1 MILTTTLPE
10 TTQSYRKPL
19 SVLACAFFLW
29 GSLTSINSVLIP
41 FFYHYF
47 SLTYRDAM
55 LVNVAFYLAP
65 FVACLPCSAL
75 MARLGYKMTLKL
87 AVGFAV
93 VGCLLMALA
102 MWLVTFSLVLMAIFI
117 LAMGVAAMQVVANP
131 YVTRLGSEE
140 TAVGRLS
147 LASAINSTGTTIAPL
162 LVAGLLMLFPVIQAT
177 HQEPVR
183 WLFVVLAALAC
194 GLIVLLSTS
203 HLPDFRQQQMQRLS
217 HQARALFRESHFMMG
232 LLAIFTYVGVE
243 VTVGTTALSYLS
255 DRSLGNLDLQR
266 ATSLIAIYWGGSLAG
281 RMLYSLVAH
290 RVNAVMVFRIV
301 TVIAGALVI
310 AAMLFGN
317 LWGGVCLLLVGLMNS
332 LMYPVIF
339 AQSVRNLGD
348 KTSLASAFLIMAGI
362 GGAVLPFLQGWL
374 VDAAGLR
381 LSFLLPCAG
390 YLVLIT
396 VGVKMRQPQ
405 SISSQQA

>member
-1 MILTTTLPE
+1 MTLLTTTLPGD
-10 TTQSYRKPL
+10 TQSIRKPL
-19 SVLACAFFLW
+19 AVLACTFFLW
-29 GSLTSINSVLIP
+29 GCLTSINSVLIP

-75 MARLGYKMTLKL
+75 MARLGYRITLIL

-93 VGCLLMALA
+93 LGCLLMALA
-102 MWLVTFSLVLMAIFI
+102 MWQLQFSLVLVAIFI
-117 LAMGVAAMQVVANP
+117 LAIGVAAMQVVANP
-131 YVTRLGSEE
+131 YVTRLGSEA
-140 TAVGRLS
+140 TAAGRLS

-162 LVAGLLMLFPVIQAT
+162 LVAGLLVLFPVSLAA

-183 WLFVVLAALAC
+183 WLFVALAALAC
-194 GLIVLLSTS
+194 GLIGLLYASR
-203 HLPDFRQQQMQRLS
+203 LPDFRQQQMQRLTHS
-217 HQARALFRESHFMMG
+217 ARALFRESHFVVG

-243 VTVGTTALSYLS
+243 VAIGTTALSYLS
-255 DRSLGNLDLQR
+255 DASLGNLDLQQ

-290 RVNAVMVFRIV
+290 RVNSVSVFRTATACADV
-301 TVIAGALVI
+301 LVI
-310 AAMLFGN
+310 LAMTFGN
-317 LWGGVCLLLVGLMNS
+317 RWGGVCLLLIGLMNS

-339 AQSVRNLGD
+339 SQSVRNLGD

-362 GGAVLPFLQGWL
+362 GGAVLPFLQGWMMD
-374 VDAAGLR
+374 VIGLR
-381 LSFLLPCAG
+381 MSFLLPCAG
-390 YLVLIT
+390 YLVLIL
-396 VGVKMRQPQ
+396 VGLKMRQPLV
-405 SISSQQA
+405 IT

>member
-1 MILTTTLPE
+1 MTLTTPFPDAS
-10 TTQSYRKPL
+10 QSHRQPL
-19 SVLACAFFLW
+19 AVLACAFFLW
-29 GSLTSINSVLIP
+29 GCLTSINSVLIP

-75 MARLGYKMTLKL
+75 MARLGYKMTLIL
-87 AVGFAV
+87 AVGFAAL
-93 VGCLLMALA
+93 GCLLMALA
-102 MWLVTFSLVLMAIFI
+102 MWMVTFSLILAAIFI

-131 YVTRLGSEE
+131 YVTRLGPPE
-140 TAVGRLS
+140 TAAGRLS
-147 LASAINSTGTTIAPL
+147 LASAINSTGTTVAPL
-162 LVAGLLMLFPVIQAT
+162 LVASLLVIFPVSLGA

-183 WLFVVLAALAC
+183 WLFLGLAALTC
-194 GLIVLLSTS
+194 GLIVLLYTR
-203 HLPDFRQQQMQRLS
+203 HLPDFRQLQMQRLS
-217 HQARALFRESHFMMG
+217 QRTRALFRESHFVMG
-232 LLAIFTYVGVE
+232 LLAIGTYVGVE
-243 VTVGTTALSYLS
+243 VAIGTTALSYLS
-255 DRSLGNLDLQR
+255 DKSLGSLDLQQ

-281 RMLYSLVAH
+281 RMLYGLVAH
-290 RVNAVMVFRIV
+290 RVNAICAFRIA
-301 TVIAGALVI
+301 TFMAGILVI
-310 AAMLFGN
+310 AAIGFAN

-362 GGAVLPFLQGWL
+362 GGAILPFLQGWM
-374 VDAAGLR
+374 VDVIGLR

-390 YLVLIT
+390 YLVLMG
-396 VGVKMRQPQ
+396 VGLKMRQPPA
-405 SISSQQA
+405 IS

>member
-1 MILTTTLPE
+1 MTLTTPFPDAS
-10 TTQSYRKPL
+10 QSHRQPL
-19 SVLACAFFLW
+19 AVLACAFFLW
-29 GSLTSINSVLIP
+29 GCLTSINSVLIP

-75 MARLGYKMTLKL
+75 MARLGYKMTLIL
-87 AVGFAV
+87 AVGFAAL
-93 VGCLLMALA
+93 GCLLMALA
-102 MWLVTFSLVLMAIFI
+102 MWMVTFSLVLAAIFI

-131 YVTRLGSEE
+131 YVTRLGPQE
-140 TAVGRLS
+140 TAAGRLS
-147 LASAINSTGTTIAPL
+147 LASAINSTGTTVAPL
-162 LVAGLLMLFPVIQAT
+162 LVASLLVIFPVSLGA

-183 WLFVVLAALAC
+183 WLFLGLAALTC
-194 GLIVLLSTS
+194 GLIVLLYTR
-203 HLPDFRQQQMQRLS
+203 HLPDFRQLQMQRLS
-217 HQARALFRESHFMMG
+217 QRTRALFRESHFVMG
-232 LLAIFTYVGVE
+232 LLAIGTYVGVE
-243 VTVGTTALSYLS
+243 VAIGTTALSYLS
-255 DRSLGNLDLQR
+255 DKSLGSLDLQQ

-281 RMLYSLVAH
+281 RMLYGLVAH
-290 RVNAVMVFRIV
+290 RVNAICAFRIA
-301 TVIAGALVI
+301 TVMAGILVI
-310 AAMLFGN
+310 AAIGFAN

-362 GGAVLPFLQGWL
+362 GGAILPFLQGWM
-374 VDAAGLR
+374 VDVIGLR

-390 YLVLIT
+390 YLVLMG
-396 VGVKMRQPQ
+396 VGLKMCQP
-405 SISSQQA
+405 SAIS

>member
-1 MILTTTLPE
+1 MTLLTTTLPGD
-10 TTQSYRKPL
+10 TQSIRKPL
-19 SVLACAFFLW
+19 AVLACTFFLW
-29 GSLTSINSVLIP
+29 GCLTSINSVLIP

-75 MARLGYKMTLKL
+75 MARLGYRITLIL

-93 VGCLLMALA
+93 LGCLLMALA
-102 MWLVTFSLVLMAIFI
+102 MWQLQFSLVLVAIFI
-117 LAMGVAAMQVVANP
+117 LAIGVAAMQVVANP
-131 YVTRLGSEE
+131 YVTRLGSEA
-140 TAVGRLS
+140 TAAGRLS

-162 LVAGLLMLFPVIQAT
+162 LVAGLLVLFPVSLAA

-183 WLFVVLAALAC
+183 WLFVALAALAC
-194 GLIVLLSTS
+194 GLIGLLYASR
-203 HLPDFRQQQMQRLS
+203 LPDFRQQQMQRLTHS
-217 HQARALFRESHFMMG
+217 ARALFREAHFVVG

-243 VTVGTTALSYLS
+243 VAIGTTALSYLS
-255 DRSLGNLDLQR
+255 DASLGNLDLQQ

-290 RVNAVMVFRIV
+290 RVNSVSVFR
-301 TVIAGALVI
+301 TATACAGVLVI
-310 AAMLFGN
+310 LAMTFGN
-317 LWGGVCLLLVGLMNS
+317 RWGGMCLLLIGLMNS

-339 AQSVRNLGD
+339 SQSVRNLGD

-362 GGAVLPFLQGWL
+362 GGAVLPFLQGWMMD
-374 VDAAGLR
+374 VVGLR
-381 LSFLLPCAG
+381 MSFLLPCAG
-390 YLVLIT
+390 YLVLML
-396 VGVKMRQPQ
+396 VGLKMRQPLV
-405 SISSQQA
+405 IT

>member
-1 MILTTTLPE
+1 MTLITTSPDATPG
-10 TTQSYRKPL
+10 YRQPL
-19 SVLACAFFLW
+19 AVLACAFFLW
-29 GSLTSINSVLIP
+29 GCLTSINSVLIP

-75 MARLGYKMTLKL
+75 MARLGYKMTLIL
-87 AVGFAV
+87 AVGFAAL
-93 VGCLLMALA
+93 GCLLMALA

-131 YVTRLGSEE
+131 YVTRLGPQK
-140 TAVGRLS
+140 TAAGRLS
-147 LASAINSTGTTIAPL
+147 LASAINSTGTTVAPL
-162 LVAGLLMLFPVIQAT
+162 LVASLLVIFPVSLVA

-183 WLFVVLAALAC
+183 WLFLGLAALTC
-194 GLIVLLSTS
+194 GLIVLLYAC
-203 HLPDFRQQQMQRLS
+203 HLPDFRQLQMQRLS
-217 HQARALFRESHFMMG
+217 QRSRALFRESHFVMG
-232 LLAIFTYVGVE
+232 LLAIGIYVGVE
-243 VTVGTTALSYLS
+243 VAIGTTTLSYLS
-255 DRSLGNLDLQR
+255 DKSLGNLDLQQ

-281 RMLYSLVAH
+281 RMLYGLVAH
-290 RVNAVMVFRIV
+290 RVNAVGAFRIA
-301 TVIAGALVI
+301 TVIAGILVI
-310 AAMLFGN
+310 AAVGFAN

-348 KTSLASAFLIMAGI
+348 KTSLASAFLIIAGI
-362 GGAVLPFLQGWL
+362 GGAILPFLQGWM
-374 VDAAGLR
+374 VDVIGLR

-390 YLVLIT
+390 YLVLMG
-396 VGVKMRQPQ
+396 VGLKMRQPPA
-405 SISSQQA
+405 IS

>member
-1 MILTTTLPE
+1 MTLTTPFPDAS
-10 TTQSYRKPL
+10 QSHRQPL
-19 SVLACAFFLW
+19 TVLACAFFLW
-29 GSLTSINSVLIP
+29 GCLTSINSVLIP

-75 MARLGYKMTLKL
+75 MARLGYKMTLIL
-87 AVGFAV
+87 AVGFAAL
-93 VGCLLMALA
+93 GCLLMALA
-102 MWLVTFSLVLMAIFI
+102 MWRVTFSLVLVAIFI

-131 YVTRLGSEE
+131 YVTRLGPQE
-140 TAVGRLS
+140 TAAGRLS
-147 LASAINSTGTTIAPL
+147 LASAINSTGTTVAPL
-162 LVAGLLMLFPVIQAT
+162 LVASLLVIFPVSVGA

-183 WLFVVLAALAC
+183 WLFLGLAALTC
-194 GLIVLLSTS
+194 GLIVLLYTR
-203 HLPDFRQQQMQRLS
+203 HLPDFRQLQMQRLS
-217 HQARALFRESHFMMG
+217 QRTRALFRESHFVMG
-232 LLAIFTYVGVE
+232 LLAIGTYVGVE
-243 VTVGTTALSYLS
+243 VAIGTTALSYLS
-255 DRSLGNLDLQR
+255 DKSLASLDLQQ

-281 RMLYSLVAH
+281 RMLYGLVAH
-290 RVNAVMVFRIV
+290 RVNAICAFRIA
-301 TVIAGALVI
+301 TVMAGILVI
-310 AAMLFGN
+310 AAIGFAN

-362 GGAVLPFLQGWL
+362 GGAILPFLQGWM
-374 VDAAGLR
+374 VDVIGLR

-390 YLVLIT
+390 YLVLMG
-396 VGVKMRQPQ
+396 VGLKMRQPPA
-405 SISSQQA
+405 IS

>member
-1 MILTTTLPE
+1 MTLTTPLPDA
-10 TTQSYRKPL
+10 TQSHRQPL
-19 SVLACAFFLW
+19 AVLACAFFLW
-29 GSLTSINSVLIP
+29 GCLTSINSVLIP

-75 MARLGYKMTLKL
+75 MARLGYKMTLIL

-93 VGCLLMALA
+93 LGCLLMALA
-102 MWLVTFSLVLMAIFI
+102 MWMVTFSLVLVAIFI

-131 YVTRLGSEE
+131 YVTRLGPQE
-140 TAVGRLS
+140 TAAGRLS
-147 LASAINSTGTTIAPL
+147 LASAINSTGTTVAPL
-162 LVAGLLMLFPVIQAT
+162 LVASLLVIFPVNLVT

-183 WLFVVLAALAC
+183 WLFLGLAALTC
-194 GLIVLLSTS
+194 GLIVLLYTS
-203 HLPDFRQQQMQRLS
+203 HLPDFRQLQMQRLS
-217 HQARALFRESHFMMG
+217 QRTRALFGESHFVMG
-232 LLAIFTYVGVE
+232 LLAIGTYVGVE
-243 VTVGTTALSYLS
+243 VAIGTTALSYFS
-255 DRSLGNLDLQR
+255 DKSLGNLDLQQ

-281 RMLYSLVAH
+281 RMLYGLVAH
-290 RVNAVMVFRIV
+290 RVNAVCAFRIA
-301 TVIAGALVI
+301 TTIAGILVI
-310 AAMLFGN
+310 AAIGFAN

-362 GGAVLPFLQGWL
+362 GGAILPFLQGWM
-374 VDAAGLR
+374 VDVIGLK

-390 YLVLIT
+390 YLVLMG
-396 VGVKMRQPQ
+396 VGLKMRQPLA
-405 SISSQQA
+405 IS

>member
-1 MILTTTLPE
+1 MTLTTPFPDAS
-10 TTQSYRKPL
+10 QSHRQPL
-19 SVLACAFFLW
+19 TVLACAFFLW
-29 GSLTSINSVLIP
+29 GCLTSINSVLIP

-75 MARLGYKMTLKL
+75 MARLGYKMTLIL
-87 AVGFAV
+87 AVGFAAL
-93 VGCLLMALA
+93 GCLLMALA
-102 MWLVTFSLVLMAIFI
+102 MWRVTFSLVLVAIFI

-131 YVTRLGSEE
+131 YVTRLGPQE
-140 TAVGRLS
+140 TAAGRLS
-147 LASAINSTGTTIAPL
+147 LASAINSTGTTVAPL
-162 LVAGLLMLFPVIQAT
+162 LVASLLVIFPVSVGA

-183 WLFVVLAALAC
+183 WLFLGLAALTC
-194 GLIVLLSTS
+194 GLIVLLYTR
-203 HLPDFRQQQMQRLS
+203 HLPDFRQLQMQRLS
-217 HQARALFRESHFMMG
+217 QRTRALFRESHFVMG
-232 LLAIFTYVGVE
+232 LLAIGTYVGVE
-243 VTVGTTALSYLS
+243 VAIGTTALSYLS
-255 DRSLGNLDLQR
+255 DKSLASLDLQQ

-281 RMLYSLVAH
+281 RMLYGLVAH
-290 RVNAVMVFRIV
+290 RVNAICAFRIA
-301 TVIAGALVI
+301 TVIAGILVI
-310 AAMLFGN
+310 AAIGFAN

-362 GGAVLPFLQGWL
+362 GGAILPFLQGWM
-374 VDAAGLR
+374 VDVLGLR

-390 YLVLIT
+390 YLVLMG
-396 VGVKMRQPQ
+396 VGLKMRQPPA
-405 SISSQQA
+405 IS

>member
-1 MILTTTLPE
+1 MTLLTTTLPGD
-10 TTQSYRKPL
+10 TQSIRKPL
-19 SVLACAFFLW
+19 AVLACTFFLW
-29 GSLTSINSVLIP
+29 GCLTSINSVLIP

-75 MARLGYKMTLKL
+75 MARLGYRITLIL

-93 VGCLLMALA
+93 LGCLLMALA
-102 MWLVTFSLVLMAIFI
+102 MWQLQFSLVLVAIFI
-117 LAMGVAAMQVVANP
+117 LAIGVAAMQVVANP
-131 YVTRLGSEE
+131 YVTRLGSEA
-140 TAVGRLS
+140 TAAGRLS

-162 LVAGLLMLFPVIQAT
+162 LVAGLLVLFPVSLAA

-183 WLFVVLAALAC
+183 WLFVALAALAC
-194 GLIVLLSTS
+194 GLIGLLYASR
-203 HLPDFRQQQMQRLS
+203 LPDFRQQQMQRLTHS
-217 HQARALFRESHFMMG
+217 ARSLFRESHFVVG

-243 VTVGTTALSYLS
+243 VAIGTTALSYLS
-255 DRSLGNLDLQR
+255 DASLGNLDLQQ

-290 RVNAVMVFRIV
+290 RVNSVSVFR
-301 TVIAGALVI
+301 TATACAGVLVI
-310 AAMLFGN
+310 LAMTFGN
-317 LWGGVCLLLVGLMNS
+317 RWGGMCLLLIGLMNS

-339 AQSVRNLGD
+339 SQSVRNLGD

-362 GGAVLPFLQGWL
+362 GGAVLPFLQGWMMD
-374 VDAAGLR
+374 VIGLR
-381 LSFLLPCAG
+381 MSFLLPCAG
-390 YLVLIT
+390 YLVLIL
-396 VGVKMRQPQ
+396 VGLKMRQPLV
-405 SISSQQA
+405 IT

>member
-1 MILTTTLPE
+1 MTLLTTTLPGD
-10 TTQSYRKPL
+10 TQSIRKPL
-19 SVLACAFFLW
+19 AVLACTFFLW
-29 GSLTSINSVLIP
+29 GCLTSINSVLIP

-75 MARLGYKMTLKL
+75 MARLGYRITLIL

-93 VGCLLMALA
+93 LGCLLMALA
-102 MWLVTFSLVLMAIFI
+102 MWQLQFSLVLVAIFI
-117 LAMGVAAMQVVANP
+117 LAIGVAAMQVVANP
-131 YVTRLGSEE
+131 YVTRLGSEA
-140 TAVGRLS
+140 TAAGRLS

-162 LVAGLLMLFPVIQAT
+162 LVAGLLVLFPVSLAA

-183 WLFVVLAALAC
+183 WLFVALAALAC
-194 GLIVLLSTS
+194 GLVGLLYASR
-203 HLPDFRQQQMQRLS
+203 LPDFRQQQMQRLTHS
-217 HQARALFRESHFMMG
+217 ARSLFRESHFVVG

-243 VTVGTTALSYLS
+243 VAIGTTALSYLS
-255 DRSLGNLDLQR
+255 DASLGNLDLQQ

-290 RVNAVMVFRIV
+290 RVNSVSVFR
-301 TVIAGALVI
+301 TATACAGVLVI
-310 AAMLFGN
+310 LAMTFGN
-317 LWGGVCLLLVGLMNS
+317 RWGGVCLLLIGLMNS

-339 AQSVRNLGD
+339 SQSVRNLGD

-362 GGAVLPFLQGWL
+362 GGAVLPFLQGWMMD
-374 VDAAGLR
+374 VVGLR
-381 LSFLLPCAG
+381 MSFLLPCAG
-390 YLVLIT
+390 YLVLIL
-396 VGVKMRQPQ
+396 VGLKMRQPLV
-405 SISSQQA
+405 IT

>member
-1 MILTTTLPE
+1 MTLTTTLPGD
-10 TTQSYRKPL
+10 TQSIRKPL
-19 SVLACAFFLW
+19 AVLACTFFLW
-29 GSLTSINSVLIP
+29 GCLTSINSVLIP

-75 MARLGYKMTLKL
+75 MARLGYRITLIL

-93 VGCLLMALA
+93 LGCLLMALA
-102 MWLVTFSLVLMAIFI
+102 MWQLQFSLVLVAIFI
-117 LAMGVAAMQVVANP
+117 LAIGVAAMQVVANP
-131 YVTRLGSEE
+131 YVTRLGSEA
-140 TAVGRLS
+140 TAAGRLG

-162 LVAGLLMLFPVIQAT
+162 LVAGLLVLFPVSLAA

-183 WLFVVLAALAC
+183 WLFVALAALAC
-194 GLIVLLSTS
+194 GLIGLLYASR
-203 HLPDFRQQQMQRLS
+203 LPDFRQQQMQRLTHS
-217 HQARALFRESHFMMG
+217 ARSLFRESHFVVG

-243 VTVGTTALSYLS
+243 VAIGTTALSYLS
-255 DRSLGNLDLQR
+255 DASLGNLDLQQ

-290 RVNAVMVFRIV
+290 RVNSVSVFR
-301 TVIAGALVI
+301 TATACAGVLVI
-310 AAMLFGN
+310 LAMTFGN
-317 LWGGVCLLLVGLMNS
+317 RWGGMCLLLIGLMNS

-339 AQSVRNLGD
+339 SQSVRSLGD

-362 GGAVLPFLQGWL
+362 GGAVLPFLQGWMMD
-374 VDAAGLR
+374 VVGLR
-381 LSFLLPCAG
+381 MSFLLPCAG
-390 YLVLIT
+390 YLVLIL
-396 VGVKMRQPQ
+396 VGLKMRQPLV
-405 SISSQQA
+405 IT

>member
-1 MILTTTLPE
+1 MTLLTTTLPGD
-10 TTQSYRKPL
+10 TQSIRKPL
-19 SVLACAFFLW
+19 AVLACTFFLW
-29 GSLTSINSVLIP
+29 GCLTSINSVLIP

-75 MARLGYKMTLKL
+75 MARLGYRITLIL

-93 VGCLLMALA
+93 LGCLLMALA
-102 MWLVTFSLVLMAIFI
+102 MWQLQFSLVLVAIFI
-117 LAMGVAAMQVVANP
+117 LAIGVAAMQVVANP
-131 YVTRLGSEE
+131 YVTRLGSEA
-140 TAVGRLS
+140 TAAGRLS

-162 LVAGLLMLFPVIQAT
+162 LVAGLLVLFPVSLAA

-183 WLFVVLAALAC
+183 WLFVALAALAC
-194 GLIVLLSTS
+194 GLIGLLYASR
-203 HLPDFRQQQMQRLS
+203 LPDFRQQQMQRLTHS
-217 HQARALFRESHFMMG
+217 ARALFRESHFVVG

-243 VTVGTTALSYLS
+243 VAIGTTALSYLS
-255 DRSLGNLDLQR
+255 DASLGNLDLQQ

-290 RVNAVMVFRIV
+290 RVNSVSVFR
-301 TVIAGALVI
+301 TATACAGVLVI
-310 AAMLFGN
+310 LAMTFGN
-317 LWGGVCLLLVGLMNS
+317 RWGGVCLLLIGLMNS

-339 AQSVRNLGD
+339 SQSVRNLGD

-362 GGAVLPFLQGWL
+362 GGAVLPFLQGWMMD
-374 VDAAGLR
+374 VIGLR
-381 LSFLLPCAG
+381 MSFLLPCAG
-390 YLVLIT
+390 YLVLIL
-396 VGVKMRQPQ
+396 VGLKMRQPLV
-405 SISSQQA
+405 IT

>member
-1 MILTTTLPE
+1 MTLTTPFPDAS
-10 TTQSYRKPL
+10 QSHRQPL
-19 SVLACAFFLW
+19 AVLACAFFLW
-29 GSLTSINSVLIP
+29 GCLTSINSVLIP

-75 MARLGYKMTLKL
+75 MARLGYKMTLIL
-87 AVGFAV
+87 AVGFAAL
-93 VGCLLMALA
+93 GCLLMALA
-102 MWLVTFSLVLMAIFI
+102 MWKVTFSLVLAAIFI

-131 YVTRLGSEE
+131 YVTRLGPQE
-140 TAVGRLS
+140 TAAGRLS
-147 LASAINSTGTTIAPL
+147 LASAINSTGTTVAPL
-162 LVAGLLMLFPVIQAT
+162 LVASLLVIFPVSLGA

-183 WLFVVLAALAC
+183 WLFLGLAALTC
-194 GLIVLLSTS
+194 GLIVLLYTR
-203 HLPDFRQQQMQRLS
+203 HLPDFRQLQMQRLS
-217 HQARALFRESHFMMG
+217 QRTSALFGESHFVMG
-232 LLAIFTYVGVE
+232 LLAIGTYVGVE
-243 VTVGTTALSYLS
+243 VAIGTTALSYLS
-255 DRSLGNLDLQR
+255 DKSLGSLDLQQ

-281 RMLYSLVAH
+281 RMLYGLVAH
-290 RVNAVMVFRIV
+290 RVNAICAFRIA
-301 TVIAGALVI
+301 TVMAGILVI
-310 AAMLFGN
+310 AAIGFAN

-362 GGAVLPFLQGWL
+362 GGAILPFLQGWM
-374 VDAAGLR
+374 VDVIGLR

-390 YLVLIT
+390 YLVLMG
-396 VGVKMRQPQ
+396 VGLKMRQP
-405 SISSQQA
+405 SAIS

>member
-1 MILTTTLPE
+1 MTLTTPFPDAS
-10 TTQSYRKPL
+10 QSHRQPL
-19 SVLACAFFLW
+19 AVLACAFFLW
-29 GSLTSINSVLIP
+29 GCLTSINSVLIP

-75 MARLGYKMTLKL
+75 MARLGYKMTLIL
-87 AVGFAV
+87 AVGFAAL
-93 VGCLLMALA
+93 GCLLMALA
-102 MWLVTFSLVLMAIFI
+102 MWMVTFSLILAAIFI

-131 YVTRLGSEE
+131 YVTRLGPPE
-140 TAVGRLS
+140 TAAGRLS
-147 LASAINSTGTTIAPL
+147 LASAINSTGTTVAPL
-162 LVAGLLMLFPVIQAT
+162 LVASLLVIFPVSLGA

-183 WLFVVLAALAC
+183 WLFLGLAALTC
-194 GLIVLLSTS
+194 GLIVLLYTR
-203 HLPDFRQQQMQRLS
+203 HLPDFRQLQMQRLS
-217 HQARALFRESHFMMG
+217 QRTSALFRESHFVMG
-232 LLAIFTYVGVE
+232 GLAIGTYVGVE
-243 VTVGTTALSYLS
+243 VAIGTTALSYLS
-255 DRSLGNLDLQR
+255 DKTLGSLDLQQ

-281 RMLYSLVAH
+281 RMLYGLVAH
-290 RVNAVMVFRIV
+290 RVNAICAFRIA
-301 TVIAGALVI
+301 TVMAGILVF
-310 AAMLFGN
+310 AAIGFAN

-362 GGAVLPFLQGWL
+362 GGAILPFLQGWM
-374 VDAAGLR
+374 VDVIGLR

-390 YLVLIT
+390 YLVLMG
-396 VGVKMRQPQ
+396 VGLKMRQPPA
-405 SISSQQA
+405 IS

>member
-1 MILTTTLPE
+1 MTLTTPFPDAS
-10 TTQSYRKPL
+10 QSHRQPL
-19 SVLACAFFLW
+19 AVLACAFFLW
-29 GSLTSINSVLIP
+29 GCLTSINSVLIP

-75 MARLGYKMTLKL
+75 MARLGYKMTLIL
-87 AVGFAV
+87 AVGFAAL
-93 VGCLLMALA
+93 GCLLMALA
-102 MWLVTFSLVLMAIFI
+102 MWMVTFSLVLAAIFI

-131 YVTRLGSEE
+131 YVTRLGPQE
-140 TAVGRLS
+140 TAAGRLS
-147 LASAINSTGTTIAPL
+147 LASAINSTGTTVAPL
-162 LVAGLLMLFPVIQAT
+162 LVASLLVIFPVSLGA

-183 WLFVVLAALAC
+183 WLFLGLAALTC
-194 GLIVLLSTS
+194 GLIVLLYTR
-203 HLPDFRQQQMQRLS
+203 HLPDFRQLQMQRLS
-217 HQARALFRESHFMMG
+217 QRTRALFRESHFVMG
-232 LLAIFTYVGVE
+232 LLAIGTYVGVE
-243 VTVGTTALSYLS
+243 VEIGTTALSYLS
-255 DRSLGNLDLQR
+255 DKSLGSLDLQQ

-281 RMLYSLVAH
+281 RMLYGLVAH
-290 RVNAVMVFRIV
+290 RVNAICAFRIA
-301 TVIAGALVI
+301 TVMAGILVI
-310 AAMLFGN
+310 AAIGFAN

-362 GGAVLPFLQGWL
+362 GGAILPFLQGWM
-374 VDAAGLR
+374 VDVIGLR

-390 YLVLIT
+390 YLVLMG
-396 VGVKMRQPQ
+396 VGLKMRQP
-405 SISSQQA
+405 SAIS